1 MSSFP
6 SALSGDAASRLAA
19 HVRLRRLRSLNAQ
32 AEQAANVDPLQARTL
47 ALQAEEL
54 ARELG
59 ANGELS
65 LSLMFQG
72 KASFYEQA
80 IDEALQLTQR
90 AASLAESD
98 GNLAVRAKVLTGLG
112 AMWASLG
119 MGEQALPHLEAASE
133 YLAGAADPP
142 GVAMVQSLLGGVLAQ
157 TGHADRGR
165 EQLEQALAAFTQLR
179 MDKRAREAR
188 HNLACLANVQSR
200 FSIALALSDI
210 SSAEAAR
217 EGDWML
223 AHIEAT
229 AAEALMGLGRA
240 DEATQRAL
248 RALLTVGANSRGAYD
263 LLLTLGRAELAAG
276 RTEAAGKTL
285 MQALDSAQR
294 GGRPDDPTLMDA
306 LAQWCEQSQDAV
318 AALRWRD
325 RSAASRTGG
334 GSAEQLGWRLK
345 ALQAGVELQ
354 TVRLRYGRVAAER
367 ARLSA
372 QLEHSRRLLSAEAP
386 MGTPTPSLLDDP
398 LHASHPGFDPHF
410 DGEAAGYGLRYQPV
424 VDLADGRVLGFEA
437 LLRLSTKP
445 GGKVA
450 PLEFIRR
457 LEGSGEIGSVGHWVL
472 RRACLDLVTLQ
483 AAAPRPMR
491 LVINVSH
498 VELARGE
505 FAADMLETIAM
516 AGLPPARVEVDIDG
530 FDDRTQLPGVM
541 LQLQRLREAGIGIT
555 LDNFGAGHSPLSM
568 LVELPLSRLK
578 IDRGIVAA
586 MGHGG
591 RHALLLESM
600 MQTAGNLGLPVS
612 AVGLETNAQ
621 WEGLRALGCAEGQ
634 GFLFATPLPL
644 EAALHL
650 PLWLPASA

>member
-32 AEQAANVDPLQARTL
+32 AEQAADVDPPQARAL

-72 KASFYEQA
+72 KASFYELA

-112 AMWASLG
+112 GMWASLG

-142 GVAMVQSLLGGVLAQ
+142 GVALVQSLLGGVLAQ

-188 HNLACLANVQSR
+188 HNLACLANVQSN

-210 SSAEAAR
+210 SSVEAAR
-217 EGDWML
+217 EADWML

-229 AAEALMGLGRA
+229 AAEALIGLGRA
-240 DEATQRAL
+240 DEAAQRAR
-248 RALLTVGANSRGAYD
+248 RALPAASGHSHGAYD

-276 RTEAAGKTL
+276 RPDAAGPALT
-285 MQALDSAQR
+285 QALDIAQR

-306 LAQWCEQSQDAV
+306 LAQWRGQCGDET
-318 AALRWRD
+318 AAGEWRARAD
-325 RSAASRTGG
+325 RSRTGAC
-334 GSAEQLGWRLK
+334 SPEQLGWRLK

-372 QLEHSRRLLSAEAP
+372 QLEHSRRLLAAEAP
-386 MGTPTPSLLDDP
+386 VGTATPALLDDP

-424 VDLADGRVLGFEA
+424 VDLADGRVVGFEA

-457 LEGSGEIGSVGHWVL
+457 LESSGEIGSVGHWVL
-472 RRACLDLVTLQ
+472 RRACHDLVTLQ

-498 VELARGE
+498 VELARAE
-505 FAADMLETIAM
+505 FAVDMLELIAM

-530 FDDRTQLPGVM
+530 LDDRTGLPGVM
-541 LQLQRLREAGIGIT
+541 QQLLRLRQAGVGVT

-568 LVELPLSRLK
+568 LVELPLTRLK

-586 MGHGG
+586 MGHGD

-612 AVGLETNAQ
+612 AVGIETTAQ

-644 EAALHL
+644 DAALHL
-650 PLWLPASA
+650 PLWLPAAA

>member
-6 SALSGDAASRLAA
+6 SAVSGDAASRQAA
-19 HVRLRRLRSLNAQ
+19 HVRLRRLRELNAQ
-32 AEQAANVDPLQARTL
+32 AEQAANVDPPQARAL

-72 KASFYEQA
+72 KASFYELA

-142 GVAMVQSLLGGVLAQ
+142 GVALVQSLLGGVLAQ

-165 EQLEQALAAFTQLR
+165 AQLEQALAAFTQLR

-188 HNLACLANVQSR
+188 HNLACLANVQSN

-210 SSAEAAR
+210 SSVEAAR
-217 EGDWML
+217 ESDWIL
-223 AHIEAT
+223 AHVEAT
-229 AAEALMGLGRA
+229 AAEALIGLGRA
-240 DEATQRAL
+240 DEAAQRAR
-248 RALLTVGANSRGAYD
+248 RALPAASGHSHGAYD

-276 RTEAAGKTL
+276 RPEAAGPALT
-285 MQALDSAQR
+285 QALDVAQR
-294 GGRPDDPTLMDA
+294 GRRPDDPTLMDA
-306 LAQWCEQSQDAV
+306 LAQWCERTGDGAAANGWRERAV
-318 AALRWRD
+318 AART
-325 RSAASRTGG
+325 SAGN
-334 GSAEQLGWRLK
+334 AEQLGWRLK

-372 QLEHSRRLLSAEAP
+372 QLEHSRRLLAAEAP
-386 MGTPTPSLLDDP
+386 AGSATPALLDDP
-398 LHASHPGFDPHF
+398 LHASHPDFDPRF

-457 LEGSGEIGSVGHWVL
+457 LETSGEMASVGHWVL

-483 AAAPRPMR
+483 AAAPRPLR

-498 VELARGE
+498 VELARAE
-505 FAADMLETIAM
+505 FATDMLELLATT
-516 AGLPPARVEVDIDG
+516 GLPPARVEIDIDG
-530 FDDRTQLPGVM
+530 FDDRTGLPGVM
-541 LQLQRLREAGIGIT
+541 QQLLRLRQAGVGVT

-586 MGHGG
+586 MGHGD

-612 AVGLETNAQ
+612 AVGIETSAQ
-621 WEGLRALGCAEGQ
+621 WDGLRALGCAEGQ

-644 EAALHL
+644 ESALHL
-650 PLWLPASA
+650 PLWLPAPA